1 MDYRCPQCAR
11 DLATSKPV
19 RSLIAR
25 MDADCP
31 HCLARLEVNVHRAE
45 TLLVLGTVSGCVALA
60 ALAYLRQ
67 DQELLLAALGAG
79 MAGAAAVY
87 LTERTALRAWRRF
100 RAREPGPGM
109 E

>member
-1 MDYRCPQCAR
+1 MDLRCPLCGR
-11 DLATSKPV
+11 DLASTKAA

-25 MDADCP
+25 MDLDCP
-31 HCLARLEVNVHRAE
+31 HCLGRLQVNLHRSE
-45 TLLVLGTVSGCVALA
+45 TLLVLGTVAACVALA

-67 DQELLLAALGAG
+67 SQGLLLVALAGG

-87 LTERTALRAWRRF
+87 IGERTWLRAWPRF
-100 RAREPGPGM
+100 RERAAPPGM